1 MKICIIE
8 SPQPPKT
15 TQTTEAHIRQA
26 IEIEKY
32 LKAQGHKAEILYT
45 YYATGNNVTDYDVII
60 KSYATYY
67 DNAKEQ
73 LRIINNNKNAKLFW
87 LTNEYD
93 LEIGGS
99 FCKLAISRPI
109 SIIANFHDT
118 RKMFANHYFVN
129 MNALFYQPAKKIP
142 PKKYDVCYYGT
153 YRRDR
158 SKYFKKYFTDERFYL
173 STSNRNF
180 KKFKSI
186 GCKFTPISKLTWSRT
201 GYDTLGYFKYSL
213 YIEDEHT
220 HNVFN
225 NLADRFYEALSNNT
239 IILFDESCINTLKK
253 SEIENYD
260 DFIITSFK
268 DITKRNYEADLA
280 KQKLWIPTITAEKQ
294 KALQYIEKVI
304 TS

>member
-1 MKICIIE
+1 
-8 SPQPPKT
+8 
-15 TQTTEAHIRQA
+15 
-26 IEIEKY
+26 
-32 LKAQGHKAEILYT
+32 
-45 YYATGNNVTDYDVII
+45 
-60 KSYATYY
+60 
-67 DNAKEQ
+67 
-73 LRIINNNKNAKLFW
+73 
-87 LTNEYD
+87 
-93 LEIGGS
+93 
-99 FCKLAISRPI
+99 
-109 SIIANFHDT
+109 
-118 RKMFANHYFVN
+118 

-253 SEIENYD
+253 SEIENYE

-268 DITKRNYEADLA
+268 DITKRNYEADLE